1 MTSTEIMKNEEVV
14 NQMKAGNSNEQ
25 IMLNDY
31 PKALTNAIM
40 HTLSTNT
47 DISSRL
53 LSNER
58 LMEKFARSILN
69 VFIEKLK
76 YIKNT

>member
-1 MTSTEIMKNEEVV
+1 MKNEEVV

-25 IMLNDY
+25 IMLSDY
-31 PKALTNAIM
+31 LKALTNAIM

-76 YIKNT
+76 YIENT

>member
-1 MTSTEIMKNEEVV
+1 MKNEEVV

-25 IMLNDY
+25 IMLGDY
-31 PKALTNAIM
+31 PNKALTNVIM

-58 LMEKFARSILN
+58 LMEKFARSMLN

-76 YIKNT
+76 YIENT

>member
-1 MTSTEIMKNEEVV
+1 MKNEEVV

-25 IMLNDY
+25 IMLSDY

-40 HTLSTNT
+40 YTLSTNT

-76 YIKNT
+76 YIENT

>member
-1 MTSTEIMKNEEVV
+1 MKNEEVV

-25 IMLNDY
+25 IMLGDY
-31 PKALTNAIM
+31 PKKALTNVIM

-58 LMEKFARSILN
+58 LMEKFARSMLN

-76 YIKNT
+76 YIENT